1 MSGIVEFFNYVYV
14 TELAGI
20 DAGEKCLG
28 PGQWHGTK
36 GGIWDVGCVYGV
48 TIGSSGAGW
57 EKAIKTGNWRQDPCV
72 IHCGIWHRVKRLIG
86 KFKAK
91 TKFEFH
97 TPIVITSVRGTAFTV
112 DVADDGTTLIAV
124 LEGKIEVIDKKELK
138 SIIIN
143 GGQQITV
150 TPQKPLAEPCEAN
163 KDMLAEIAKWKENI
177 INEESIE
184 ELEIPENTV
193 IEFPKGRLNY
203 ASSGSEKGG

>member
-1 MSGIVEFFNYVYV
+1 MRLVINMGGIIEFFKYVYV

-20 DAGEKCLG
+20 DTGEKCLG
-28 PGQWHGTK
+28 DHKNPWA
-36 GGIWDVGCVYGV
+36 VGCAYGV

-86 KFKAK
+86 KFKLK
-91 TKFEFH
+91 TKFDIH
-97 TPIVITSVRGTAFTV
+97 TPTEIVGIRGTAFTINV
-112 DVADDGTTLIAV
+112 VDDGTTFVSV
-124 LEGKIEVIDKKELK
+124 LEGEVEVVDKFYLN

-143 GGQQITV
+143 EGQQITV
-150 TPQKPLAEPCEAN
+150 TPQKPLAELCEAD
-163 KDMLAEIAKWKENI
+163 KDMLAEITKWKENI
-177 INEESIE
+177 IDEESIE

-203 ASSGSEKGG
+203 ASLGSEKGG